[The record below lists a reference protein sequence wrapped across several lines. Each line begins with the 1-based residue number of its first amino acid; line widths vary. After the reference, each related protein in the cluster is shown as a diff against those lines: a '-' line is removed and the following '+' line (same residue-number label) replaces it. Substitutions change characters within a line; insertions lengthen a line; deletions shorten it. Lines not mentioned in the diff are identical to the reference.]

1 MAHPGCWSR
10 IFPYAIYRNS
20 MLYSCYLFDSTKTGA
35 FVWLDDLSL
44 FKAAFTWE
52 CVFFQRHW
60 YLYIAVHLYNG
71 LVNSVKFFGF
81 KIVLPYVYAET
92 EKFCK

>member
-1 MAHPGCWSR
+1 MKALKSLKGRRVVAHPGCWSR

-44 FKAAFTWE
+44 F
-52 CVFFQRHW
+52 
-60 YLYIAVHLYNG
+60 
-71 LVNSVKFFGF
+71 
-81 KIVLPYVYAET
+81 
-92 EKFCK
+92 